1 MRDFHGGSGREA
13 RPASQR
19 VHTGLRL
26 LIATLLVAVTLGGF
40 APPVAAAE
48 ISPNP
53 TPSWGVTGLGP
64 TQFTGPI
71 ENQVF
76 AIEQIG
82 NRIFV
87 GGKFTEVR
95 FFRDDTP
102 EDQPYLAAFDADSGE
117 WIPSFRPDIDAPV
130 YALHASPDGS
140 RLFVG
145 GEFTNING
153 AQYTEGLG
161 AIDPNTGTVDSS
173 WVAQLENPFTSYPVV
188 VKTIDMNDSHLYVA
202 GVMTAAGGREGVP
215 RVTLG
220 RAAKLDIDTGR
231 ADPNWTPMVSGGSIW
246 GIAVSPDGSR
256 VHVGGYFSSVNLE
269 ENTQY
274 FATINNT
281 DGELVPG
288 LTPYIDQIAYPTRGY
303 LQDVEVVGNRVWLAG
318 SEHVVYML
326 DASDNQID
334 RVHSTS
340 RGGDYQDLE
349 VVGDRIYG
357 SCHCYNDHFAD
368 YDYWINRQNPIP
380 DDVLVTPIKY
390 VAAYDGLS
398 GDYIPEFQ
406 LNASARQ
413 SGVWAIH
420 GDDRGCLWVG
430 GDLTVAGSDAA
441 GTAEWA
447 GAFARYCESDGGAI
461 PAPAGLR
468 TTFQDKRRIV
478 LNWQEISGAAS
489 YEIFRD
495 GLLVGTDDNGWYT
508 DLGLEEGTTYSY
520 QVRGVTAAGS
530 PGDLSTTLT
539 ASTTGTPPGGTLPAP
554 DNLRTTFQDKRR
566 IVLNWQGVDGAESY
580 EILRDGVVVATDD
593 GRWYT
598 DLGLEE
604 GTTYTYQVRAV
615 AANGTLGELST
626 ELEASTTGTPP
637 GGVLPAPEG
646 LRSTFVDRGRA
657 VLNWQGVDGA
667 QSYEILRD
675 GVVVATDD
683 GRWYTD
689 LGLSPGTTY
698 DYQVRA
704 IAADGTPGESS
715 ATVTVTTNP

>member
-1 MRDFHGGSGREA
+1 MRLFPRG
-13 RPASQR
+13 
-19 VHTGLRL
+19 TTLRL
-26 LIATLLVAVTLGGF
+26 LIATVLAAVTLGGI
-40 APPVAAAE
+40 APSPAAAE
-48 ISPNP
+48 EISPDP

-64 TQFTGPI
+64 TRFTGPI

-82 NRIFV
+82 DRIFV

-95 FFRDDTP
+95 AFSNDSP

-117 WIPSFRPDIDAPV
+117 WISNFRPEIDAPV
-130 YALHASPDGS
+130 YALHASADGS

-145 GEFTNING
+145 GEFTNIND
-153 AQYTEGLG
+153 AEYTEGLG
-161 AIDPNTGTVDSS
+161 AIDPNTGEVDSS
-173 WVAQLENPFTSYPVV
+173 WTAQLENPFTSYPVV
-188 VKTIDMNDSHLYVA
+188 VKTIDMNNTHLYVA
-202 GVMTAAGGREGVP
+202 GVMTAAGGRDGVP

-220 RAAKLDIDTGR
+220 RTAKLDIDTGE
-231 ADPNWTPMVSGGSIW
+231 ADPDWTPMVSGGSVW

-256 VHVGGYFSSVNLE
+256 VHLGGYFSSVNLE
-269 ENTQY
+269 ESTPY
-274 FATINNT
+274 FATVDNT
-281 DGELVPG
+281 DGELIPG

-303 LQDVEVVGNRVWLAG
+303 LQDVEVVGDRVWLAG
-318 SEHVVYML
+318 SEHAVYML
-326 DASDNQID
+326 DSSDNEIE

-368 YDYWINRQNPIP
+368 YDYWINRREDIP

-447 GAFARYCESDGGAI
+447 GAFSRFCESDGGAI

-478 LNWQEISGAAS
+478 LNWQEISGAES
-489 YEIFRD
+489 YEIYRD
-495 GLLVGTDDNGWYT
+495 GELVGTDDNGWYT

-520 QVRGVTAAGS
+520 QVRGVTAAGE
-530 PGDLSTTLT
+530 PGDLSGAIEATT
-539 ASTTGTPPGGTLPAP
+539 AGAPADGSLPAP
-554 DNLRTTFQDKRR
+554 TGLRTTFQDRGR
-566 IVLNWQGVDGAESY
+566 VVLNWQEVDGADSY
-580 EILRDGVVVATDD
+580 EIVRDGVVVATDD
-593 GRWYT
+593 GLWYT

-604 GTTYTYQVRAV
+604 GTTYSYQVRAV
-615 AANGTLGELST
+615 AVDGTEGDLSS
-626 ELEASTTGTPP
+626 AIDATTAGAPA
-637 GGVLPAPEG
+637 GGALPAPDG
-646 LRSTFVDRGRA
+646 LRSTFADRGRI
-657 VLNWQGVDGA
+657 VLNWQRVDGA
-667 QSYEILRD
+667 DFYEIVRD

-683 GRWYTD
+683 GQWYTD
-689 LGLSPGTTY
+689 LGLTPGTEY
-698 DYQVRA
+698 DYQIRA
-704 IAADGTPGESS
+704 VAADGTEGDLSPS
-715 ATVTVTTNP
+715 ATFSTNP